1 MTVRC
6 SYTSRWG
13 RRKFSKIYKARI
25 ISFESSL
32 HTSKQFLNIFD
43 QYEVLNYF
51 FCLPG
56 RPQCRCW
63 CQPSPNNELRETPD
77 DSVAPSELA
86 PSEFNNYLQ
95 TRNNQL
101 AKTPLYNQLAK
112 THSNLEVGKWYAFT
126 IKWTEGAP
134 GDKTP
139 KK

>member
-1 MTVRC
+1 M
-6 SYTSRWG
+6 
-13 RRKFSKIYKARI
+13 KFSI
-25 ISFESSL
+25 IFSV
-32 HTSKQFLNIFD
+32 FLAALS
-43 QYEVLNYF
+43 V
-51 FCLPG
+51 G
-56 RPQCRCW
+56 VGA
-63 CQPSPNNELRETPD
+63 SPVPTNELRETPD

-126 IKWTEGAP
+126 IKWTEGDAP

-139 KK
+139 KKEMKEIQKEYGFDHIGIFVAQVKETKKGREKQLDLSG